1 MTCAMLDERLD
12 DWVDGTLSQTEAREL
27 EAHLAACPSCRDEA
41 QKLRTVLAHATALPR
56 SVAPSRNL
64 WPGVASRI
72 ERERRWSWTGSPATW
87 LAVAAAVVF
96 ATLAVVAYQN
106 PTAPEVVL
114 IEDPPAGHAVRPAAA
129 ALDPGLAEME
139 RDYQSASNAL
149 LLALQERKDQ
159 MSGETLK
166 SVEQNIAVI
175 DRALAEVR
183 EALAKDPASPELG
196 QMLMSTHRKKVEVLR
211 QMVKRSTDL

>member
-12 DWVDGTLSQTEAREL
+12 DWIDGTLPEAEAREV
-27 EAHLAACPSCRDEA
+27 EAHLGECASCRDGA

-56 SVAPSRNL
+56 SVAPARDL
-64 WPGVASRI
+64 WPGIASRI
-72 ERERRWSWTGSPATW
+72 ERERRFAWTGSPAAW

-96 ATLAVVAYQN
+96 ATLAVMAYQR
-106 PTAPEVVL
+106 PPSPEVVV
-114 IEDPPAGHAVRPAAA
+114 ITNPPAGPAARPATA
-129 ALDPGLAEME
+129 ALDPGLQEME
-139 RDYQSASNAL
+139 RDYQAASNAL

-159 MSGETLK
+159 MSEETLK

-175 DRALAEVR
+175 DRALSEVR

-211 QMVKRSTDL
+211 QLVKRSTEL